1 MTNFLTRKGETTM
14 FRRLIFMFSIA
25 ALLLTNACWAENP
38 ADTLLIDTG
47 TSKAHAKKGL
57 VLVAGAT
64 GGTGRLVVQTL
75 VKNGF
80 HVRAFV
86 RDVERAKKLLG
97 SKIDYA
103 KGDVREIESIKAA
116 LKGVTYIISAI
127 GAGPGGDAKNGPEFV
142 DYRGVKNLCDAVSAG
157 NLDQF
162 VLVSSMWG
170 THEDHYLNK
179 AFDNVLKWKLK
190 GEEVLRT
197 SGVPY
202 TIVRP
207 GGLTDEAGGQYE
219 ILFKQGDKD
228 GGLITRADVARVCVA
243 ALEVPA
249 ARNKTFEVINGST
262 PPAKDWQALF
272 AGLKPDTK

>member
-1 MTNFLTRKGETTM
+1 MLQRLVLLFFLAVV
-14 FRRLIFMFSIA
+14 FPA
-25 ALLLTNACWAENP
+25 NVCCAENP
-38 ADTLLIDTG
+38 ADTLLINTG
-47 TSKAHAKKGL
+47 TSKADAQKGL

-75 VKNGF
+75 LENGF

-86 RDVERAKKLLG
+86 RDVEGAKKLLG
-97 SKIDYA
+97 SKIAYA
-103 KGDVREIESIKAA
+103 KGDVREIASIKPA
-116 LKGVTYIISAI
+116 LEGVTHIISAI
-127 GAGPGGDAKNGPEFV
+127 GAGPGGDAGNGPEFV
-142 DYRGVKNLCDAVSAG
+142 DYRGVKNLSDAVSAAK
-157 NLDQF
+157 LDHF
-162 VLVSSMWG
+162 VLVSSMG
-170 THEDHYLNK
+170 VTHEDHYLNK

-202 TIVRP
+202 TIIRP
-207 GGLTDEAGGQYE
+207 GGLTDGDGGQKE

-243 ALEVPA
+243 ALTIPA

-272 AGLKPDTK
+272 AGLKPDKK

>member
-1 MTNFLTRKGETTM
+1 MLQ
-14 FRRLIFMFSIA
+14 RLGILFSMGV
-25 ALLLTNACWAENP
+25 LLFANVCWAENP
-38 ADTLLIDTG
+38 ADTLMIDTG
-47 TSKAHAKKGL
+47 TSKADGKKGL

-64 GGTGRLVVQTL
+64 GGTGRLVVRTL
-75 VKNGF
+75 LENGF
-80 HVRAFV
+80 TVRAFV

-97 SKIDYA
+97 SQIAYA
-103 KGDVREIESIKAA
+103 KGDVREIESIKPA
-116 LKGVTYIISAI
+116 LEGVTHIISAI

-142 DYRGVKNLCDAVSAG
+142 DYRGVKNLSDAVSAAK
-157 NLDQF
+157 LDQF
-162 VLVSSMWG
+162 VLISSMG
-170 THEDHYLNK
+170 VTHEDHYLNK

-207 GGLTDEAGGQYE
+207 GGLTDEAGGQHE
-219 ILFKQGDKD
+219 ILFKQGDKE

-243 ALEVPA
+243 ALEIPA

-262 PPAKDWQALF
+262 PPVKDWQSRF
-272 AGLKPDTK
+272 AGLMPDTK